1 MNIRLITPAPSHS
14 RKGNR
19 VTALRWARLL
29 RELGHGVT
37 VELEYDR
44 ARPDVMVALH
54 ARRSHAS
61 MRRFRERY
69 PSRPLILALTGTD
82 LYSDIHTDADA
93 QESLELA
100 DLYVVLQPA
109 GIDELPERL
118 RGKAR
123 VIYQSVTPPRG
134 DVKPIG
140 SAFEVA
146 VIGHLRPVKDPF
158 RTADASHLLPP
169 ESRIAIT
176 HVGGAL
182 SPDMEER
189 ALAETASNPRYRW
202 LGELPRWRAM
212 RVLARSRCL
221 SLTSVSEGGANVV
234 SEALACGTPVVSSRI
249 TGSSGLLG
257 DDYAG
262 YFPVGDTEALADML
276 RRVETDEA
284 FVTGLREQCARRR
297 GVVEPDRE
305 RESWAQLLAEFAA

>member
-19 VTALRWARLL
+19 VTALRWSRLL
-29 RELGHGVT
+29 RELGHRVV
-37 VELEYDR
+37 VEQVYGR
-44 ARPDVMVALH
+44 SRPDVMVALH

-61 MRRFRERY
+61 MRRFRDRY

-82 LYSDIHTDADA
+82 LYGDIHTDAEA
-93 QESLELA
+93 RESLELA
-100 DLYVVLQPA
+100 HLYVVLQPA

-134 DVKPIG
+134 AVTPLRN
-140 SAFEVA
+140 AFEIA
-146 VIGHLRPVKDPF
+146 VIGHMRLVKDPF
-158 RTADASHLLPP
+158 RTADASRKLPP

-189 ALAETASNPRYRW
+189 ALAETASNRRYRW

-249 TGSSGLLG
+249 TGSTGLLG

-284 FVTGLREQCARRR
+284 FVAGLREQCARRR
-297 GVVEPDRE
+297 GIVAPARE
-305 RESWAQLLAEFAA
+305 RESWAQLLAEVAP